1 MTAAPA
7 TSASTTPNGRLPP
20 ADRPVEQRLDLI
32 DALRGFA
39 LAGVLLSNLR
49 DFSLY
54 ALLDENARAA
64 LPGAAGERWL
74 EMALAALLDAKA
86 MTVFALLFGVG
97 FALQLERAGD
107 SAQARRRY
115 AWRLCLLLGFG
126 LLHAAFWY
134 GDILRYY
141 AVLGL
146 LLLPLARWRPAL
158 LAALGVFVA
167 VFATALLQPHMRPWT
182 SQFPPAAQAAAAA
195 RAALE
200 SPQWAT
206 MLAGNRGYDLWVHAT
221 AWSLP
226 FFTLGRL
233 LLGMAIGRAGWLQRP
248 QRHLRAWRRLLAWTL
263 PPGLILAVYF
273 LFRDFGGLGPE
284 LLGLEGADARA
295 LSRLL
300 RNLAYLALG
309 LGYVAGFV
317 LLFQHPRARRWLAW
331 LAPVGRMALTNYL
344 AQTAFGLLL
353 FYGVGLGLGPRYGL
367 GGVLAAFVAIFA
379 AQTALSHWWLR
390 RLRYGPLEWAW
401 RCLTYRRALPLRRA
415 PPAPAAAA
423 AEAARG

>member
-1 MTAAPA
+1 MTIPNAA
-7 TSASTTPNGRLPP
+7 P
-20 ADRPVEQRLDLI
+20 ADRPAEQRLDLI

-54 ALLDENARAA
+54 TLIEADAPALW
-64 LPGAAGERWL
+64 PGERWL
-74 EMALAALLDAKA
+74 QMALAALLDAKA

-97 FALQLERAGD
+97 FALQLERADTGNADD
-107 SAQARRRY
+107 SRAARRRY

-146 LLLPLARWRPAL
+146 LLLPLARWRPAT
-158 LAALGVFVA
+158 LAALGVLVA
-167 VFATALLQPHMRPWT
+167 VFASAALQPWMKPWT
-182 SQFPPAAQAAAAA
+182 AQFAPAAQAAAEA
-195 RAALE
+195 RAAFAAP
-200 SPQWAT
+200 SWPT
-206 MLAGNRGYDLWVHAT
+206 MLAGNRDYDLWVHAT

-226 FFTLGRL
+226 LFTLGRL
-233 LLGMAIGRAGWLQRP
+233 LLGMAIGRADWLQRP
-248 QRHLRAWRRLLAWTL
+248 QQHLRAWRRLLAWTL

-284 LLGLEGADARA
+284 LFGLQGGAARA

-300 RNLAYLALG
+300 RNLAYLSLG
-309 LGYVAGFV
+309 LGYVAAFV
-317 LLFQHPRARRWLAW
+317 LLFQQPRARRWLAW
-331 LAPVGRMALTNYL
+331 LAPVGRMALSNYL
-344 AQTAFGLLL
+344 AQTVFGLAL
-353 FYGVGLGLGPRYGL
+353 FYGIGLGLGPRYGL
-367 GGVLAAFVAIFA
+367 IGVLAAFALVFA

-390 RLRYGPLEWAW
+390 RFRYGPLEWLW

-415 PPAPAAAA
+415 PGPAPAAA
-423 AEAARG
+423 

>member
-1 MTAAPA
+1 MTTENAA
-7 TSASTTPNGRLPP
+7 P
-20 ADRPVEQRLDLI
+20 ADRPAEQRLELI

-54 ALLDENARAA
+54 ALLDEGAAAR
-64 LPGAAGERWL
+64 AGERWL
-74 EMALAALLDAKA
+74 QMALDALLNAKA
-86 MTVFALLFGVG
+86 MTLFALLFGVG
-97 FALQLERAGD
+97 FALQLERAERAGD
-107 SAQARRRY
+107 RAQARRRY

-146 LLLPLARWRPAL
+146 LLLPLARWRPAT
-158 LAALGVFVA
+158 LAALGALVA
-167 VFATALLQPHMRPWT
+167 VFASAVLQPWMKPWT
-182 SQFPPAAQAAAAA
+182 AQFVPAAQAAAAA
-195 RAALE
+195 RAAFE
-200 SPQWAT
+200 SPQWTT
-206 MLAGNRGYDLWVHAT
+206 MLAGNRDYDLWVHAT

-233 LLGMAIGRAGWLQRP
+233 LLGMALGRAGWLQRP
-248 QRHLRAWRRLLAWTL
+248 QQHLRAWRRLAAWSL
-263 PPGLILAVYF
+263 PPGLLLAVYF

-284 LLGLEGADARA
+284 LFGLQGAAARA

-300 RNLAYLALG
+300 RNLAYLSLG
-309 LGYVAGFV
+309 LGYLAGFV

-331 LAPVGRMALTNYL
+331 LAPVGRMALSNYL
-344 AQTAFGLLL
+344 AQTGVGLAV
-353 FYGVGLGLGPRYGL
+353 FYGIGLGLGPRYGL
-367 GGVLAAFVAIFA
+367 TGVVVAFVVVFA
-379 AQTALSHWWLR
+379 AQIAFSHWWLR
-390 RLRYGPLEWAW
+390 RFRYGPLEWLW

-415 PPAPAAAA
+415 PAPNAA
-423 AEAARG
+423 

>member
-1 MTAAPA
+1 MQMPIANAPTAERPA
-7 TSASTTPNGRLPP
+7 
-20 ADRPVEQRLDLI
+20 EQRLDVI

-54 ALLDENARAA
+54 TLLDENAQ
-64 LPGAAGERWL
+64 PGGERWL
-74 EMALAALLDAKA
+74 RMLLAALLDAKA

-97 FALQLERAGD
+97 FALQLERAEHGG
-107 SAQARRRY
+107 AAERLRARRRY

-146 LLLPLARWRPAL
+146 LLLPLARCRPATLAL
-158 LAALGVFVA
+158 LGAFVA
-167 VFATALLQPHMRPWT
+167 VIATAALQPFMRPWAA
-182 SQFPPAAQAAAAA
+182 QFAPAAQAAAAA
-195 RAALE
+195 RAAFE
-200 SPQWAT
+200 SPHWAG
-206 MLAGNRGYDLWVHAT
+206 MLAGNRDYDLWLHAT

-248 QRHLRAWRRLLAWTL
+248 QQHLRAWRRLLAWSL
-263 PPGLILAVYF
+263 PTGLVLAAY
-273 LFRDFGGLGPE
+273 LLLRDFGGLGPE
-284 LLGLEGADARA
+284 LFGLRGDAARA

-300 RNLAYLALG
+300 RNLAYLSLG

-317 LLFQHPRARRWLAW
+317 LLFQHPRARRWLGW
-331 LAPVGRMALTNYL
+331 LAPVGRMALSNYL
-344 AQTAFGLLL
+344 AQTALGLAL
-353 FYGVGLGLGPRYGL
+353 FYGVGAGLGPRYGL
-367 GGVLAAFVAIFA
+367 AGVLAAFAAVFA
-379 AQTALSHWWLR
+379 AQAVFSHCWLR
-390 RLRYGPLEWAW
+390 RFRYGPLEWFW

-415 PPAPAAAA
+415 PAAAA
-423 AEAARG
+423 APEPARG

>member
-1 MTAAPA
+1 MTPTAPA
-7 TSASTTPNGRLPP
+7 SP
-20 ADRPVEQRLDLI
+20 AEQRLDLI

-54 ALLDENARAA
+54 ALLDEAA
-64 LPGAAGERWL
+64 APVGERWL
-74 EMALAALLDAKA
+74 RMALAALLDAKA

-97 FALQLERAGD
+97 FALQLERAGH
-107 SAQARRRY
+107 SAQAKRRY

-146 LLLPLARWRPAL
+146 LLLPLARWRPLA
-158 LAALGVFVA
+158 LAALGVVIA
-167 VFATALLQPHMRPWT
+167 VFASALLQPWMKPWT
-182 SQFPPAAQAAAAA
+182 AQFAPAAQAAAAA
-195 RAALE
+195 RTAFE
-200 SPQWAT
+200 SPSWPA

-233 LLGMAIGRAGWLQRP
+233 LLGMALGRAGWLQRP
-248 QRHLRAWRRLLAWTL
+248 QQHLRAWRRLLAWTL
-263 PPGLILAVYF
+263 PPGLILAAYF

-284 LLGLEGADARA
+284 LFGLHGGAARA

-300 RNLAYLALG
+300 RNLAYLSLG
-309 LGYVAGFV
+309 LGYVAAFV
-317 LLFQHPRARRWLAW
+317 LLFQHPRARRGLAW

-344 AQTAFGLLL
+344 AQTAFGLAL
-353 FYGVGLGLGPRYGL
+353 FYGIGLGLGPRYGL
-367 GGVLAAFVAIFA
+367 YGALAAFAPIFA

-390 RLRYGPLEWAW
+390 RFRYGPLEWLW

-415 PPAPAAAA
+415 PEPAPAAA
-423 AEAARG
+423 